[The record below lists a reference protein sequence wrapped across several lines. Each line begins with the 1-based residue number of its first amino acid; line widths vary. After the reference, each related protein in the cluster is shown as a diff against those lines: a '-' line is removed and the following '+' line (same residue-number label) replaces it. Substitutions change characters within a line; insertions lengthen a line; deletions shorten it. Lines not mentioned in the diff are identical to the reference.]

1 MPTQL
6 ALRFEDVPVSCP
18 VQARYHAI
26 APCAGITSPTAQAQV
41 LHLGYSIIT
50 RWLREFRTH
59 GLPGLVPA
67 ALAAH
72 EPYTA
77 EKVIVVVLYFSG
89 EIQQIIADPELSAP
103 EKITR
108 ITQLVVQREPAREQ
122 VTADM
127 RELQRTVTTAEH
139 DRDYY
144 ARLGQKSLQL
154 QNRVADIVR
163 SVCFDQDSAASS
175 LLTAITYYQEKDG
188 ELDKHV
194 PTAFLLESERAL
206 MFDEQ
211 GKFQVSL
218 YKALLFVSL
227 AEALRAGA
235 LNVRHSH
242 KYRSLEDYLL
252 PQREW
257 QAARSE
263 YLQRADL
270 TRFADCHLLLRELW
284 RDSVGLNLLEILS
297 FKRGEIREGQNDQK
311 TNAEVDIVLEAPSG
325 EIVGVEVKA
334 TATPNAGDLNGLKA
348 LQAAVGKRF
357 RRGIL
362 LHTGTTATHHSNDL
376 YFWPLSCLWQ

>member
-26 APCAGITSPTAQAQV
+26 APCLAGVTSPTAQAQV
-41 LHLGYSIIT
+41 LHLGYSTIT

-154 QNRVADIVR
+154 QNRVTDIVR
-163 SVCFDQDSAASS
+163 SVCF
-175 LLTAITYYQEKDG
+175 
-188 ELDKHV
+188 
-194 PTAFLLESERAL
+194 ESGLGCLVFAH
-206 MFDEQ
+206 
-211 GKFQVSL
+211 
-218 YKALLFVSL
+218 
-227 AEALRAGA
+227 
-235 LNVRHSH
+235 RH
-242 KYRSLEDYLL
+242 YLL
-252 PQREW
+252 SRE
-257 QAARSE
+257 R
-263 YLQRADL
+263 
-270 TRFADCHLLLRELW
+270 W
-284 RDSVGLNLLEILS
+284 RIG
-297 FKRGEIREGQNDQK
+297 
-311 TNAEVDIVLEAPSG
+311 
-325 EIVGVEVKA
+325 
-334 TATPNAGDLNGLKA
+334 
-348 LQAAVGKRF
+348 
-357 RRGIL
+357 
-362 LHTGTTATHHSNDL
+362 
-376 YFWPLSCLWQ
+376 